1 MSQTENVTELLIA
14 WNNGDPEALD
24 QLMPLVET
32 ELRRLAGHFMRNE
45 QPGNTLQPTALVN
58 EAYLKLIDQRNA
70 RWQNR
75 AHFFAISARIMRR
88 ILIDHARTQGR
99 QKRGGDAERID
110 LSEVAVV
117 TPAKSEELLALD
129 EALRRLA
136 EIDPVKSQVV
146 ELRYFGGLTV
156 EETAEI
162 LKVSSITVIRYW
174 NLAKAWLKR
183 EIRGSQHSGPP
194 QELTCD

>member
-1 MSQTENVTELLIA
+1 
-14 WNNGDPEALD
+14 
-24 QLMPLVET
+24 
-32 ELRRLAGHFMRNE
+32 
-45 QPGNTLQPTALVN
+45 
-58 EAYLKLIDQRNA
+58 LKLIDQRNA

-88 ILIDHARTQGR
+88 ILIDHARTQAR
-99 QKRGGDAERID
+99 QKRGGDAERVE

-129 EALRRLA
+129 EALRKLA

-162 LKVSSITVIRYW
+162 LKVAPITIIRCW

-183 EIRGSQHSGPP
+183 EIRRELPQDSGP
-194 QELTCD
+194 LRN